1 MSTPFK
7 LKSGNKPNK
16 KIFFNIENHPMMQK
30 LIKKGKNLLSI
41 RSKEDAAKVIG
52 YSKKDIKGK

>member
-16 KIFFNIENHPMMQK
+16 PGFFGLQK
-30 LIKKGKNLLSI
+30 KLAKRLIKKGKNLLSI
-41 RSKEDAAKVIG
+41 RSKEDALKVIG
-52 YSKKDIKGK
+52 YSQKDIKGK